1 MSRYWEAISKLPRAA
16 KWALAGLVVIGL
28 YFVVVEPA
36 VDQINVYSNKAD
48 TAESTLRKFAAS
60 TDPQKRALDS
70 LTLGTRQ
77 YGDVEF
83 PSDQNRT
90 VAFNKAVDKVL
101 SDHKV
106 SAKSRAKT
114 APLGAGP
121 LNAKVGPDQRVERM
135 VRDIEFDATPEV
147 VAEVIAALERT
158 TVVAAVSKVQVR
170 QIEGKDKS
178 ARMVHATVTAEAWSL
193 TAKKG

>member
-28 YFVVVEPA
+28 YFGVVERTM
-36 VDQINVYSNKAD
+36 DMINVYSNKAD
-48 TAESTLRKFAAS
+48 AAESTLKKFAAS

-83 PSDQNRT
+83 PGDQTRT

-101 SDHKV
+101 ADHKV
-106 SAKSRAKT
+106 SAKSRAKS
-114 APLGAGP
+114 AQLGTGP
-121 LNAKVGPDQRVERM
+121 LNAKVGPEQRVERM

-147 VAEVIAALERT
+147 VAEVVAALEQT
-158 TVVAAVSKVQVR
+158 PVVATVSKVQIR
-170 QIEGKDKS
+170 QIENKDKS
-178 ARMVHATVTAEAWSL
+178 TRLVHATVTAEAWSL
-193 TAKKG
+193 ASKKG